1 MDITSNMKGVN
12 SENRDS
18 SLLSNDFAKMSF
30 ISAVMIVYLHTG
42 GAANNE
48 VLLGWVNKAIFAL
61 CRIAIPWFFFASGFF
76 LAKHI
81 GEDGWWR
88 SAIKKRIRT
97 LIIPF
102 WIWGTIIFL
111 FYCSIGVAV
120 HIFNYQYNGINT
132 LEWLSVKGLMRV
144 VGLDYTGNMPTM
156 WYLRSLFILVVLSPL
171 VYRGKLTVV
180 AAFFFMYIAFS
191 LYSVRL
197 SQTAQYV
204 LEYLLSLRGLLYFS
218 LGMYLYSHGK
228 RFADWW
234 TIVIGVMGFVFLA
247 CNLYNGSRISD
258 VLMVPGLMVVVYS
271 LVRHM
276 KIPTILTA
284 SSFTVYVTHIMIAY
298 SISAFYGVMGIGGEG
313 NVVFA
318 LGLLRFAVTFCS
330 AVILTSFIKKIFPAF
345 ARIAF
350 GGR

>member
-1 MDITSNMKGVN
+1 MKRV
-12 SENRDS
+12 
-18 SLLSNDFAKMSF
+18 K
-30 ISAVMIVYLHTG
+30 
-42 GAANNE
+42 
-48 VLLGWVNKAIFAL
+48 
-61 CRIAIPWFFFASGFF
+61 
-76 LAKHI
+76 
-81 GEDGWWR
+81 
-88 SAIKKRIRT
+88 T

-156 WYLRSLFILVVLSPL
+156 WYLRSLFILVALSPL

-284 SSFTVYVTHIMIAY
+284 SSFAVYVTHIMIAY

-313 NVVFA
+313 NVIFA